1 MDRSPSKGAPPKGPT
16 GSAGDSSSGAPARPE
31 MGDAPPFAT
40 WPRIYALVIGALA
53 VQVVLYAALT
63 AAYR

>member
-1 MDRSPSKGAPPKGPT
+1 VPSDPVSEPEAP
-16 GSAGDSSSGAPARPE
+16 RPE

-40 WPRIYALVIGALA
+40 WGRIYLIVLSALA
-53 VQVVLYAALT
+53 TQVVLYAALT

>member
-1 MDRSPSKGAPPKGPT
+1 VSPEPPTDDG
-16 GSAGDSSSGAPARPE
+16 ARPE
-31 MGDAPPFAT
+31 LGDAPPFAT
-40 WPRIYALVIGALA
+40 WRRIYLIVVAALA